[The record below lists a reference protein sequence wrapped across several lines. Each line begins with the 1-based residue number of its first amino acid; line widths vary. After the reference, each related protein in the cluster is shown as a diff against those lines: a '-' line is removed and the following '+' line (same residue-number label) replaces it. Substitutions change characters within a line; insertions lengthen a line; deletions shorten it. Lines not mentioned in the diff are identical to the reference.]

1 MSEAVKI
8 WLISMFSSELEETEQ
23 NIKNYEH
30 WRLGCNNP
38 EEIPAYDEAIENF
51 REYQEVLTNC
61 LKQVE
66 EGTFNV

>member
-23 NIKNYEH
+23 NIKNYEQ
-30 WRLGCNNP
+30 WRLGCNNL

>member
-23 NIKNYEH
+23 NIKNYEQ

-61 LKQVE
+61 LKQAE

>member
-8 WLISMFSSELEETEQ
+8 WLTSMFSSELEETEQ
-23 NIKNYEH
+23 NIKNYEQ

-38 EEIPAYDEAIENF
+38 KEIPAYDEAIENF
-51 REYQEVLTNC
+51 REYQEILTNC